1 MAGVEL
7 MKQTKREMVDR
18 VQAVAGLSLGEYTA
32 LCAAGVLDFEDGLQ
46 LVIEVE
52 RKLSTWA
59 MELSDVHGHVLH
71 VESCRYDAI
80 EASLDHFKLS
90 RL

>member
-46 LVIEVE
+46 LV
-52 RKLSTWA
+52 KLRAEA
-59 MELSDVHGHVLH
+59 MQKATELVPWGP
-71 VESCRYDAI
+71 
-80 EASLDHFKLS
+80 
-90 RL
+90 